1 MLNIDKLVEKLCDI
15 INLEKVLFDFYII
28 LMGDVS
34 MNNKK
39 EGLFAIVCAFFVM
52 FSSMINP
59 VISASIAVVIF
70 IGYGV
75 YKLIKSKSNLWICH
89 CTKKRVFEFN
99 K

>member
-1 MLNIDKLVEKLCDI
+1 
-15 INLEKVLFDFYII
+15 
-28 LMGDVS
+28 MGDVS

-75 YKLIKSKSNLWICH
+75 YKLIKSKSNL
-89 CTKKRVFEFN
+89 
-99 K
+99 